1 MSFRL
6 SAKLNTSS
14 VKLIR
19 RIGVR
24 EEISDQVIEVK
35 SLSKNVS
42 VIRYII
48 IIGSLVQLAFIMQVE
63 ISKSQ
68 IIGVLRVKF
77 SEKFL
82 RISRFVIQL
91 ESRTSIN
98 VARNGIVVI
107 KFVFSV
113 VIFFFWVK
121 QFGNQV
127 KKNYSVEVIVNC
139 LR

>member
-1 MSFRL
+1 MLFRL
-6 SAKLNTSS
+6 LVKLNMLL

-19 RIGVR
+19 CIGVR

-35 SLSKNVS
+35 LLLKNVS

-48 IIGSLVQLAFIMQVE
+48 IIGLLVQLVFIMQVE
-63 ISKSQ
+63 ISKLQ
-68 IIGVLRVKF
+68 IIGVLCVKF

-82 RISRFVIQL
+82 CISRFVIQL
-91 ESRTSIN
+91 ESRMLIN
-98 VARNGIVVI
+98 VVRNGIVVI